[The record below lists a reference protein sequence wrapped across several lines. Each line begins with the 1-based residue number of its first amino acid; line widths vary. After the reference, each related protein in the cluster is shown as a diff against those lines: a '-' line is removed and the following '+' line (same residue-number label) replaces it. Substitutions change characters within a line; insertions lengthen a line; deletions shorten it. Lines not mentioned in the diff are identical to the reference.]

1 MIFAVI
7 AVIAGAAPAARSA
20 ELMTLEAARV
30 ELQRVAFDSPLYCRQ
45 RLYEYKTD
53 KGRLILQY
61 RDKQTEAAS
70 ARWTM
75 EHGYFQWI
83 IDRAKAR
90 LEKILAEIDQI
101 KKEAAA
107 RGVDLERDR
116 LQGGVDYE
124 TICIRDPKL

>member
-1 MIFAVI
+1 MGDEPFEV
-7 AVIAGAAPAARSA
+7 
-20 ELMTLEAARV
+20 EAAGV
-30 ELQRVAFDSPLYCRQ
+30 ELQRVAFNSPLYCRQ

-61 RDKQTEAAS
+61 RERQTEAVS

-90 LEKILAEIDQI
+90 LAKTLAEIEQI

-107 RGVDLERDR
+107 RGIDLERDR